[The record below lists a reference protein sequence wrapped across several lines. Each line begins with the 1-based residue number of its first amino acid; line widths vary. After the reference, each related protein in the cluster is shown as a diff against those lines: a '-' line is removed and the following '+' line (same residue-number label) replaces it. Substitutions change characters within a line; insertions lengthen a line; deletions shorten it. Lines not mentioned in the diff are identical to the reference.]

1 MTPTKSKPE
10 KPDVVRTT
18 IDIDAELW
26 IRAKQHAAAEQTT
39 MRDLIAAG
47 LELIL
52 AKKGR

>member
-1 MTPTKSKPE
+1 VIPTKK

-18 IDIDAELW
+18 IHIDTELW

-47 LELIL
+47 IELVL

>member
-18 IDIDAELW
+18 IHIDTELW
-26 IRAKQHAAAEQTT
+26 VRAKQHAAAERTT
-39 MRDLIAAG
+39 LQKLIAAS
-47 LELIL
+47 LELVL